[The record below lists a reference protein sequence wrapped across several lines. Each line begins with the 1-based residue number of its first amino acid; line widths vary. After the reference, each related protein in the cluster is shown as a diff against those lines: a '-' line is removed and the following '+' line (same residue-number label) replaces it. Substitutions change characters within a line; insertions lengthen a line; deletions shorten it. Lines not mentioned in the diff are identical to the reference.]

1 MRLRFGVMTT
11 EGGDAPSDS
20 SELDESG
27 TVSIFFR
34 LRSSIKVSKLSKVK
48 TEKVCQKLRNKLVR
62 GQAVIWAS
70 VQGSHTYGYGTGHV
84 DNII

>member
-48 TEKVCQKLRNKLVR
+48 TEKVC
-62 GQAVIWAS
+62 
-70 VQGSHTYGYGTGHV
+70 
-84 DNII
+84 